1 MSRIYTT
8 VQGDMWDMIAYKEMG
23 SVDYTDDLM
32 NANSSLL
39 SYFSFPAGVML
50 TIPDVVERSASTLP
64 AVEAGA
70 AMSSRNLARRTKAE
84 VSFGGIDITKS
95 IQPYLLSISYTDNEE
110 DETDDLQIKIQD
122 RDDLWLTQWLDEI
135 SEKLSWASPSGGSAS
150 GDAVVSEANKYL
162 GTPYVWGGSSP
173 SGFDCSGLVYYAL
186 NEAGI
191 SVPRTTAQG
200 YKDMATPVNEA
211 TAQPGDLIFFGTQG
225 VVDHVG
231 IYMGNGQ
238 MVNATGS
245 CVQITDINTR
255 RAGIISWGRIG
266 GATQSGSAASAQAGT
281 QSSGSGSSTSSGE
294 QGASSD
300 GGGAEER
307 LAMDVVFVRE
317 NWNSDGS
324 DAVLPCG
331 EFELDNISCS
341 GPPNTVCIKGS
352 SIPFSSQLRQTC
364 KSKAWESYTL
374 SGIANE
380 IAGSGGMTCMY
391 ESDSDPYYERVEQ
404 IDMSDIEF
412 LSQLC
417 HDAGI
422 SLKATNRILVLFD
435 QRKYEQK
442 PEVRTIK
449 RYDHSYKTYQLST
462 SAADAQYASCRVSY
476 VNPETG
482 QCIEGIAKVE
492 GYTEDPNNQQLEI
505 TAKVGTVDE
514 AKELAEKNLRLRNKF
529 CRQAQFL
536 LPGDTDLVAG
546 VNVALKGWGG
556 YDGKYIIKQAVHKL
570 DSGGYTTQIS
580 LRMVLEGY

>member
-1 MSRIYTT
+1 
-8 VQGDMWDMIAYKEMG
+8 
-23 SVDYTDDLM
+23 
-32 NANSSLL
+32 
-39 SYFSFPAGVML
+39 
-50 TIPDVVERSASTLP
+50 
-64 AVEAGA
+64 
-70 AMSSRNLARRTKAE
+70 MSSRNLARRTKAE

-191 SVPRTTAQG
+191 NVPRTTAQG

-266 GATQSGSAASAQAGT
+266 GATQSGSAASAQVGT

-380 IAGSGGMTCMY
+380 IAGSGGMTCMN
-391 ESDSDPYYERVEQ
+391 RTATH
-404 IDMSDIEF
+404 IMSA
-412 LSQLC
+412 S
-417 HDAGI
+417 
-422 SLKATNRILVLFD
+422 SR
-435 QRKYEQK
+435 
-442 PEVRTIK
+442 
-449 RYDHSYKTYQLST
+449 ST
-462 SAADAQYASCRVSY
+462 
-476 VNPETG
+476 
-482 QCIEGIAKVE
+482 
-492 GYTEDPNNQQLEI
+492 
-505 TAKVGTVDE
+505 
-514 AKELAEKNLRLRNKF
+514 
-529 CRQAQFL
+529 
-536 LPGDTDLVAG
+536 
-546 VNVALKGWGG
+546 
-556 YDGKYIIKQAVHKL
+556 
-570 DSGGYTTQIS
+570 
-580 LRMVLEGY
+580 

>member
-1 MSRIYTT
+1 MS
-8 VQGDMWDMIAYKEMG
+8 
-23 SVDYTDDLM
+23 
-32 NANSSLL
+32 N
-39 SYFSFPAGVML
+39 
-50 TIPDVVERSASTLP
+50 
-64 AVEAGA
+64 
-70 AMSSRNLARRTKAE
+70 RNLARRTKAE
-84 VSFGGIDITKS
+84 VSFGGVNITKS

-135 SEKLSWASPSGGSAS
+135 SENLSWATSSGGSAS

-162 GTPYVWGGSSP
+162 GTPYVWGGSDP

-191 SVPRTTAQG
+191 TVPRTTAQG

-238 MVNATGS
+238 MINATGAR
-245 CVQITDINTR
+245 VQITDINTR

-266 GATQSGSAASAQAGT
+266 GSVQGISASSAQTNTQSGSSASSA
-281 QSSGSGSSTSSGE
+281 SSGDQSASSGE
-294 QGASSD
+294 S
-300 GGGAEER
+300 EER

-331 EFELDNISCS
+331 EFELDHISCS

-380 IAGSGGMTCMY
+380 IAGNGSMTCMY

-442 PEVRTIK
+442 PEVITIK
-449 RYDHSYKTYQLST
+449 RYDHSYKTYQLDT
-462 SAADAQYASCRVSY
+462 SAADVQYASCRVSY

-482 QCIEGIAKVE
+482 QCIEGIAKID
-492 GYTEDPNNQQLEI
+492 GYTEDPNNQQLEL
-505 TAKVGTVDE
+505 TAKVETADE
-514 AKELAEKNLRLRNKF
+514 AKELAEKNLRLHNKF
-529 CRQAQFL
+529 CRQAKFL
-536 LPGDTDLVAG
+536 LPGNTDLVAG
-546 VNVALKGWGG
+546 VTVALKGWGG
-556 YDGKYIIKQAVHKL
+556 YDGRYIIKQAVHKL

>member
-1 MSRIYTT
+1 MS
-8 VQGDMWDMIAYKEMG
+8 
-23 SVDYTDDLM
+23 
-32 NANSSLL
+32 N
-39 SYFSFPAGVML
+39 
-50 TIPDVVERSASTLP
+50 
-64 AVEAGA
+64 
-70 AMSSRNLARRTKAE
+70 RNLARRTKAE
-84 VSFGGIDITKS
+84 VSFGGVNITKS
-95 IQPYLLSISYTDNEE
+95 IQPYLLSISYTDNEA
-110 DETDDLQIKIQD
+110 DETDDLQIKLQD
-122 RDDLWLTQWLDEI
+122 RDDLWLTQWLEEI
-135 SEKLSWASPSGGSAS
+135 AENLSWTAPSGGSAS
-150 GDAVVSEANKYL
+150 GDAVVSEANKFL
-162 GTPYVWGGSSP
+162 GTPYVWGGSGP

-200 YKDMATPVNEA
+200 YKDMATPVDEA
-211 TAQPGDLIFFGTQG
+211 TAQPGDLIFFGVQG
-225 VVDHVG
+225 AVDHVG

-238 MVNATGS
+238 MINATGAS
-245 CVQITDINTR
+245 VQITDINTR

-266 GATQSGSAASAQAGT
+266 TAKSGSGTSSNASSQSSSSAESAAS
-281 QSSGSGSSTSSGE
+281 SGSQGDASGE
-294 QGASSD
+294 QT
-300 GGGAEER
+300 ELR

-341 GPPNTVCIKGS
+341 GPPNTVSIKGS

-364 KSKAWESYTL
+364 KSKAWESYKL

-380 IAGSGGMTCMY
+380 IAGNGGMTCMY

-412 LSQLC
+412 LAQLC

-435 QRKYEQK
+435 QRKYEAL

-449 RYDHSYKTYQLST
+449 RYDGSYKSYQLST

-476 VNPETG
+476 VSPETG

-492 GYTEDPNNQQLEI
+492 GYEDNPNNQQLEI
-505 TAKVGTVDE
+505 TAKVANADE
-514 AKELAEKNLRLRNKF
+514 AKQLAEKNLRLRNKF
-529 CRQAQFL
+529 CRQASL
-536 LPGDTDLVAG
+536 TLPGDTTLVAG
-546 VNVALKGWGG
+546 ANVALKGWGG
-556 YDGKYIIKQAVHKL
+556 YDGKYVIKQAVHKL
-570 DSGGYTTQIS
+570 DGSGGYTTQIS

>member
-1 MSRIYTT
+1 
-8 VQGDMWDMIAYKEMG
+8 
-23 SVDYTDDLM
+23 
-32 NANSSLL
+32 
-39 SYFSFPAGVML
+39 
-50 TIPDVVERSASTLP
+50 
-64 AVEAGA
+64 
-70 AMSSRNLARRTKAE
+70 MSSRNLARRTKAE
-84 VSFGGIDITKS
+84 VSFGGVNITKS
-95 IQPYLLSISYTDNEE
+95 IQPYLLSITYTDNEE

-122 RDDLWLTQWLDEI
+122 RDDLWLMHWLDEI
-135 SEKLSWASPSGGSAS
+135 SENLSWASSSGGSGS

-162 GTPYVWGGSSP
+162 GTPYVWGGSGP

-266 GATQSGSAASAQAGT
+266 GSSQGGSASSTQAAAQSGGSSSAA
-281 QSSGSGSSTSSGE
+281 SSGE

-300 GGGAEER
+300 GSGAEQR

-331 EFELDNISCS
+331 EFELDHISCS

-380 IAGSGGMTCMY
+380 IAGNGGMTCMY

-422 SLKATNRILVLFD
+422 SLKATNQILVLFD
-435 QRKYEQK
+435 QRKYEAL
-442 PEVRTIK
+442 PEVITIK
-449 RYDHSYKTYQLST
+449 RYDRSYKTYQLET
-462 SAADAQYASCRVSY
+462 SAADVQYASCRVSY

-482 QCIEGIAKVE
+482 QCIEGIAKIE
-492 GYTEDPNNQQLEI
+492 GYTEDPNNQQLEL
-505 TAKVGTVDE
+505 TAKVETAEE
-514 AKELAEKNLRLRNKF
+514 AKALAEKNLRLHNKF
-529 CRQAQFL
+529 CRQARFL
-536 LPGDTDLVAG
+536 LPGDTNLVAG
-546 VNVALKGWGG
+546 VNVMLKGWGG

-570 DSGGYTTQIS
+570 DGSGYTTQIS

>member
-1 MSRIYTT
+1 
-8 VQGDMWDMIAYKEMG
+8 
-23 SVDYTDDLM
+23 
-32 NANSSLL
+32 
-39 SYFSFPAGVML
+39 
-50 TIPDVVERSASTLP
+50 
-64 AVEAGA
+64 
-70 AMSSRNLARRTKAE
+70 MSSRNLARRTKAE

-191 SVPRTTAQG
+191 NVPRTTAQG

-211 TAQPGDLIFFGTQG
+211 IAQPGDLIFFGTQG

-300 GGGAEER
+300 DGGAEER

-442 PEVRTIK
+442 PEVRTIR

>member
-1 MSRIYTT
+1 M
-8 VQGDMWDMIAYKEMG
+8 
-23 SVDYTDDLM
+23 
-32 NANSSLL
+32 
-39 SYFSFPAGVML
+39 
-50 TIPDVVERSASTLP
+50 
-64 AVEAGA
+64 
-70 AMSSRNLARRTKAE
+70 
-84 VSFGGIDITKS
+84 
-95 IQPYLLSISYTDNEE
+95 
-110 DETDDLQIKIQD
+110 
-122 RDDLWLTQWLDEI
+122 
-135 SEKLSWASPSGGSAS
+135 
-150 GDAVVSEANKYL
+150 
-162 GTPYVWGGSSP
+162 
-173 SGFDCSGLVYYAL
+173 
-186 NEAGI
+186 
-191 SVPRTTAQG
+191 
-200 YKDMATPVNEA
+200 
-211 TAQPGDLIFFGTQG
+211 
-225 VVDHVG
+225 
-231 IYMGNGQ
+231 
-238 MVNATGS
+238 
-245 CVQITDINTR
+245 
-255 RAGIISWGRIG
+255 
-266 GATQSGSAASAQAGT
+266 
-281 QSSGSGSSTSSGE
+281 
-294 QGASSD
+294 
-300 GGGAEER
+300 
-307 LAMDVVFVRE
+307 
-317 NWNSDGS
+317 
-324 DAVLPCG
+324 LPCG

-442 PEVRTIK
+442 PEVRTIR

-514 AKELAEKNLRLRNKF
+514 AKKLAEKNLRLRNKF

>member
-1 MSRIYTT
+1 
-8 VQGDMWDMIAYKEMG
+8 
-23 SVDYTDDLM
+23 
-32 NANSSLL
+32 
-39 SYFSFPAGVML
+39 
-50 TIPDVVERSASTLP
+50 
-64 AVEAGA
+64 
-70 AMSSRNLARRTKAE
+70 MSSRNLARRTKAE
-84 VSFGGIDITKS
+84 ISFGGIDITKS

-300 GGGAEER
+300 GGGALLGRAALEVAESGGGHR
-307 LAMDVVFVRE
+307 AGRAHLGLTAALRARESGAGRDDLTEPGGDIEGVADGLFVGLAAAGQRQQ
-317 NWNSDGS
+317 NSGQDAAAARRGGS
-324 DAVLPCG
+324 DDALHAGVALGGLESFGSHCG
-331 EFELDNISCS
+331 EVIAAKALSFLMGLLHLGRIAARKAASAALGRVIVPAGGLHHLPEVVHHLPAVGLGEAALGQIAAEDGLRKGNILA
-341 GPPNTVCIKGS
+341 T
-352 SIPFSSQLRQTC
+352 
-364 KSKAWESYTL
+364 
-374 SGIANE
+374 
-380 IAGSGGMTCMY
+380 GSG
-391 ESDSDPYYERVEQ
+391 Q
-404 IDMSDIEF
+404 
-412 LSQLC
+412 
-417 HDAGI
+417 H
-422 SLKATNRILVLFD
+422 LF
-435 QRKYEQK
+435 
-442 PEVRTIK
+442 
-449 RYDHSYKTYQLST
+449 
-462 SAADAQYASCRVSY
+462 
-476 VNPETG
+476 TG
-482 QCIEGIAKVE
+482 
-492 GYTEDPNNQQLEI
+492 
-505 TAKVGTVDE
+505 
-514 AKELAEKNLRLRNKF
+514 
-529 CRQAQFL
+529 
-536 LPGDTDLVAG
+536 
-546 VNVALKGWGG
+546 
-556 YDGKYIIKQAVHKL
+556 
-570 DSGGYTTQIS
+570 
-580 LRMVLEGY
+580 

>member
-1 MSRIYTT
+1 
-8 VQGDMWDMIAYKEMG
+8 
-23 SVDYTDDLM
+23 
-32 NANSSLL
+32 
-39 SYFSFPAGVML
+39 
-50 TIPDVVERSASTLP
+50 
-64 AVEAGA
+64 
-70 AMSSRNLARRTKAE
+70 MSSRNLARRTKAE

-211 TAQPGDLIFFGTQG
+211 TAQPGDLIFFGTLG

-352 SIPFSSQLRQTC
+352 SIPFSSQL
-364 KSKAWESYTL
+364 
-374 SGIANE
+374 
-380 IAGSGGMTCMY
+380 
-391 ESDSDPYYERVEQ
+391 
-404 IDMSDIEF
+404 
-412 LSQLC
+412 C

-442 PEVRTIK
+442 PEVRTIR

>member
-1 MSRIYTT
+1 
-8 VQGDMWDMIAYKEMG
+8 
-23 SVDYTDDLM
+23 
-32 NANSSLL
+32 
-39 SYFSFPAGVML
+39 
-50 TIPDVVERSASTLP
+50 
-64 AVEAGA
+64 
-70 AMSSRNLARRTKAE
+70 MSSRNLARRTKAE

-281 QSSGSGSSTSSGE
+281 QSSGSGSSTSSGK

-442 PEVRTIK
+442 PEVRTIR

-570 DSGGYTTQIS
+570 DSGDYGAILRAKGIVHSEDGKWLHFDFVPEEHQIRFGAADYTGRLCVIGSQ
-580 LRMVLEGY
+580 LKEDKLAALFGL

>member
-1 MSRIYTT
+1 
-8 VQGDMWDMIAYKEMG
+8 
-23 SVDYTDDLM
+23 
-32 NANSSLL
+32 
-39 SYFSFPAGVML
+39 
-50 TIPDVVERSASTLP
+50 
-64 AVEAGA
+64 
-70 AMSSRNLARRTKAE
+70 MSSRNLARRTKAE
-84 VSFGGIDITKS
+84 VSFGGVNITKS
-95 IQPYLLSISYTDNEE
+95 IQPYLLSITYTDNEE
-110 DETDDLQIKIQD
+110 DETDNLQIKIQD
-122 RDDLWLTQWLDEI
+122 RDDLWLMHWLDEI
-135 SEKLSWASPSGGSAS
+135 SENLSWASSSGGSGS

-191 SVPRTTAQG
+191 NVPRTTAQG

-352 SIPFSSQLRQTC
+352 SIPFLRSSGRP
-364 KSKAWESYTL
+364 ARARR
-374 SGIANE
+374 G
-380 IAGSGGMTCMY
+380 
-391 ESDSDPYYERVEQ
+391 
-404 IDMSDIEF
+404 
-412 LSQLC
+412 
-417 HDAGI
+417 
-422 SLKATNRILVLFD
+422 KATRL
-435 QRKYEQK
+435 
-442 PEVRTIK
+442 
-449 RYDHSYKTYQLST
+449 
-462 SAADAQYASCRVSY
+462 AA
-476 VNPETG
+476 
-482 QCIEGIAKVE
+482 
-492 GYTEDPNNQQLEI
+492 
-505 TAKVGTVDE
+505 
-514 AKELAEKNLRLRNKF
+514 
-529 CRQAQFL
+529 
-536 LPGDTDLVAG
+536 
-546 VNVALKGWGG
+546 
-556 YDGKYIIKQAVHKL
+556 
-570 DSGGYTTQIS
+570 
-580 LRMVLEGY
+580 LRMKSPGAAV

>member
-1 MSRIYTT
+1 
-8 VQGDMWDMIAYKEMG
+8 
-23 SVDYTDDLM
+23 
-32 NANSSLL
+32 
-39 SYFSFPAGVML
+39 
-50 TIPDVVERSASTLP
+50 
-64 AVEAGA
+64 
-70 AMSSRNLARRTKAE
+70 MSSRNLARRTKAE

-191 SVPRTTAQG
+191 NVPRTTAQG

-238 MVNATGS
+238 MVNAAGS

-442 PEVRTIK
+442 PEVRTIR

-482 QCIEGIAKVE
+482 QCIEGIAKVRD
-492 GYTEDPNNQQLEI
+492 TPKTRTISSLKSPPRLEQWTKRRSLQKRI
-505 TAKVGTVDE
+505 SVFATNSA
-514 AKELAEKNLRLRNKF
+514 ARHNSC
-529 CRQAQFL
+529 CREI
-536 LPGDTDLVAG
+536 PT
-546 VNVALKGWGG
+546 
-556 YDGKYIIKQAVHKL
+556 
-570 DSGGYTTQIS
+570 S
-580 LRMVLEGY
+580 LRASMSRSKAGAATTENTSSSRLSTSWTAAAIQRRSRCAWYWRDIDGRRKSVKAARSRRNCDGHRQCQAKSASEVSGLQYDVRMALCAGHAPAHSSL